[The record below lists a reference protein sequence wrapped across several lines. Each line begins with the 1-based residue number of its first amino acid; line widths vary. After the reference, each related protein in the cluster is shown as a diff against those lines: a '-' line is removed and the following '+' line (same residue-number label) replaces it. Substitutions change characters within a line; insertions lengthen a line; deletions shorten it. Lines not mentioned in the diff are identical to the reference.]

1 MTAVLLGLG
10 AAVAFGISD
19 FYAGVLSRR
28 IHFVTVGLIA
38 QASSSVIVLGALPW
52 AGGAGPSAVSLSWGA
67 ASGLGSALGSLALYR
82 GLSRGQMSVVG
93 PLSAVGAAALPA
105 LLGMATG
112 ERPSPPALA
121 GVLVALPAIWL
132 VATPSD
138 QAGATPGG
146 GSARGAVA
154 DGLLAGVGFALL
166 FVGLDQAGEGSGLW
180 PVAAG
185 QVASVV
191 VILTVVAVLWRRP
204 SPGGEGAP
212 AVPRRQPG
220 SGRAVAVGALSV
232 TATLLY
238 FFATHS
244 GFLTIAAVLTS
255 LYPGVTVLLATLLLG
270 ERISPLQRAG
280 LALCAV
286 AVTAIVVG

>member
-1 MTAVLLGLG
+1 
-10 AAVAFGISD
+10 
-19 FYAGVLSRR
+19 
-28 IHFVTVGLIA
+28 
-38 QASSSVIVLGALPW
+38 
-52 AGGAGPSAVSLSWGA
+52 
-67 ASGLGSALGSLALYR
+67 
-82 GLSRGQMSVVG
+82 
-93 PLSAVGAAALPA
+93 
-105 LLGMATG
+105 
-112 ERPSPPALA
+112 
-121 GVLVALPAIWL
+121 
-132 VATPSD
+132 
-138 QAGATPGG
+138 
-146 GSARGAVA
+146 
-154 DGLLAGVGFALL
+154 
-166 FVGLDQAGEGSGLW
+166 
-180 PVAAG
+180 
-185 QVASVV
+185 VASVV

-244 GFLTIAAVLTS
+244 GCLTIAAVLTS